1 MKILNVLSSAIA
13 NDSLSEAEAALSE
26 YVDPAVRALKSC
38 YIFEKSEAIKENI
51 LKVIHIY
58 EPNFL
63 AERSDT
69 EEAKSNNLIN

>member
-13 NDSLSEAEAALSE
+13 NDSLSEAEAALNE

-58 EPNFL
+58 DPKFL
-63 AERSDT
+63 TEKHQTNDT
-69 EEAKSNNLIN
+69 NIG